1 MKYQHLKLI
10 LEWHQILMTFEQSIP
25 DSITSPCGPTKTTL
39 VPFESLGDALQRAM
53 FKNERLV
60 AKRAA

>member
-1 MKYQHLKLI
+1 MLQ
-10 LEWHQILMTFEQSIP
+10 WHQILMTFEQSIP

-39 VPFESLGDALQRAM
+39 VPFESLDDALQRAM